1 MLAHFIMRL
10 PPKKAKNQCQKCLLR
25 KAFGLFLKRVSCT
38 CIFVF
43 GCRCAR
49 LSFLFSL
56 PSFILIVSSEIRLD
70 NVRNELIRVMSVL
83 AQCTSHLQSLP
94 YEARLREL
102 CNAVLAQG
110 EDGDIEAALAHF
122 KAEEPGGYS
131 YEKLLAVAEDC
142 AEAVVDER
150 GSALLLLI
158 PVMAWSRYRNYHGVL
173 DEDVLEKI
181 ADSVRSNFASDKASV
196 VMGSHMLSADH
207 LPEAFRD
214 VRGLLER
221 MRRLNH
227 GEVYNIGA

>member
-1 MLAHFIMRL
+1 M
-10 PPKKAKNQCQKCLLR
+10 
-25 KAFGLFLKRVSCT
+25 
-38 CIFVF
+38 
-43 GCRCAR
+43 
-49 LSFLFSL
+49 
-56 PSFILIVSSEIRLD
+56 SSEIRLD

-102 CNAVLAQG
+102 CNTVLAQG

-173 DEDVLEKI
+173 DEDVLEKLPI
-181 ADSVRSNFASDKASV
+181 ACAPTLPRTKPVWSWVRICFRPIIFPKRSETYAVSSNGCV
-196 VMGSHMLSADH
+196 VSITARSTTSG
-207 LPEAFRD
+207 P
-214 VRGLLER
+214 
-221 MRRLNH
+221 
-227 GEVYNIGA
+227 

>member
-1 MLAHFIMRL
+1 MIKHFQGLVRRPFARKAKGTPSHQASQPTFWEMLAHFIMRL
-10 PPKKAKNQCQKCLLR
+10 APKKAKNQCQKCLLR

-122 KAEEPGGYS
+122 KAQEPGGYS

-173 DEDVLEKI
+173 DEDVLEK
-181 ADSVRSNFASDKASV
+181 
-196 VMGSHMLSADH
+196 
-207 LPEAFRD
+207 LPTACAPTLPRTKP
-214 VRGLLER
+214 V
-221 MRRLNH
+221 
-227 GEVYNIGA
+227 